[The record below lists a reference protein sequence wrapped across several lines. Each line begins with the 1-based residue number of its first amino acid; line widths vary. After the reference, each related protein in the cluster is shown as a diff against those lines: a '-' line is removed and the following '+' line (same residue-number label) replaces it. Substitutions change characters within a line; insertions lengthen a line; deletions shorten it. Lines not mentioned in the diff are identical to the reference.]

1 MFFFFIDGEYCL
13 TETCVRTAADLLS
26 SVDKSVDPCEDF
38 YEYACGSWVRANP
51 IPDGKSM
58 WGTFVKLD
66 QQNQLVVKNALRKYL
81 PIYWLA
87 STHVLFKDYYIK

>member
-1 MFFFFIDGEYCL
+1 M
-13 TETCVRTAADLLS
+13 RTAADLLS

-66 QQNQLVVKNALRKYL
+66 QQNQLVVKNALRKYQSACINTCL
-81 PIYWLA
+81 VETIRQNKGF
-87 STHVLFKDYYIK
+87 HENEF